1 MGIILIEVVSNTDLV
16 CKNTARH
23 IFNTRR
29 VDMSDASLKAV
40 EKQILSY
47 SRDEVV
53 NALIPQQ

>member
-1 MGIILIEVVSNTDLV
+1 MKILTEEVLNTDLT

-29 VDMSDASLKAV
+29 VDMSDESLKAV

-47 SRDEVV
+47 SRAEVGK
-53 NALIPQQ
+53 ALIM

>member
-1 MGIILIEVVSNTDLV
+1 M

-29 VDMSDASLKAV
+29 VDMSDESLKAV

-47 SRDEVV
+47 SRAEVG
-53 NALIPQQ
+53 NALIL